1 MNYPPLFLKSIDNHQ
16 FLNGLGLVCVV
27 YTLSL
32 RSYLKKKN
40 SITQPKE
47 KYNMAEVILMPRLS
61 DSMEEGEIV
70 AWHKKVGDKV
80 EKGDLLAEIN
90 SDKAT
95 MDFESPKAGTLLF
108 IGVPEGGK
116 LVVSAPIAVIGEA
129 GEAFEHLLGGSAAAP
144 PEAPA
149 ADSGADKAPAAEAPV
164 VKAAPQSAPV
174 ASTVA
179 VAAEAAP
186 SAPAPTETHDQ
197 SRIYAS
203 PLAKEM
209 AKAAGIPI
217 QNVQGSGD
225 NGRIVKRDVENAM
238 SKGVEPTAAPPT
250 SAPVVPQPV
259 APKATPS
266 VASFGSES
274 YEDTP
279 LTGMRKTIARRLS
292 ESFFTAPHFY
302 LTMEIN
308 MDKAVELRP
317 KLNEIAAPTK
327 ISYNDL
333 VVKASAVALK
343 KHPAINSSWM
353 TDFIRQNHHVNIGVA
368 VAVGQSLFV
377 PVIRHADMKALGQ
390 ISTEV
395 RELAGKAKENKLQLS
410 EMQGSTFTISNLGM
424 FDIDEFTAI
433 INLPDSCILAIGSII
448 QKPIVKNGEIV
459 VGNMMK
465 VTLSCDHRV
474 VDGATGAQFLQ
485 TLKSILEDP
494 IRLLV

>member
-1 MNYPPLFLKSIDNHQ
+1 
-16 FLNGLGLVCVV
+16 
-27 YTLSL
+27 
-32 RSYLKKKN
+32 
-40 SITQPKE
+40 
-47 KYNMAEVILMPRLS
+47 MAEVILMPRLS

-95 MDFESPKAGTLLF
+95 MDFESPKAGTLLYV
-108 IGVPEGGK
+108 GVPEGGK

-129 GEAFEHLLGGSAAAP
+129 GEAYEHLLGGSSAAAVNTNNGTTP
-144 PEAPA
+144 AP
-149 ADSGADKAPAAEAPV
+149 KAEVPT
-164 VKAAPQSAPV
+164 PV
-174 ASTVA
+174 AAATVA
-179 VAAEAAP
+179 
-186 SAPAPTETHDQ
+186 APAPAETHDS
-197 SRIYAS
+197 SRIFAS
-203 PLAKEM
+203 PLAKEI
-209 AKAAGIPI
+209 ARSAGIPI

-225 NGRIVKRDVENAM
+225 NGRIVKRDVEEAI
-238 SKGVEPTAAPPT
+238 SKGVQPAPAA
-250 SAPVVPQPV
+250 PQPV
-259 APKATPS
+259 AVAKSAPS
-266 VASFGSES
+266 VASASFGSDS
-274 YEDTP
+274 FEDMP
-279 LTGMRKTIARRLS
+279 LTSMRKTIARRLS
-292 ESFFTAPHFY
+292 ESLFTAPHFY

-317 KLNEIAAPTK
+317 KLNEVAAPAK
-327 ISYNDL
+327 ISFNDL
-333 VVKASAVALK
+333 VVKAVAASLR
-343 KHPAINSSWM
+343 KHPVINSSWM
-353 TDFIRQNHHVNIGVA
+353 TDFIRQNNHINVGVA

-377 PVIRHADMKALGQ
+377 PVIRHADMKSLGQ

-395 RELAGKAKENKLQLS
+395 RELAGKAKDNKLQLP

-424 FDIDEFTAI
+424 FDIEEFTAI
-433 INLPDSCILAIGSII
+433 INSPDSCILAVGSII

-485 TLKSILEDP
+485 TLKGILEDP

>member
-1 MNYPPLFLKSIDNHQ
+1 
-16 FLNGLGLVCVV
+16 
-27 YTLSL
+27 
-32 RSYLKKKN
+32 
-40 SITQPKE
+40 
-47 KYNMAEVILMPRLS
+47 
-61 DSMEEGEIV
+61 MEEGEIV

-95 MDFESPKAGTLLF
+95 MDFESPKSGTLLY
-108 IGVPEGGK
+108 IGVQEGGK

-129 GEAFEHLLGGSAAAP
+129 GEAFEHLLGSSAATASSP
-144 PEAPA
+144 SNGN
-149 ADSGADKAPAAEAPV
+149 D
-164 VKAAPQSAPV
+164 AAPLHKKE
-174 ASTVA
+174 A
-179 VAAEAAP
+179 VAAVV
-186 SAPAPTETHDQ
+186 APAPAETHDI

-203 PLAKEM
+203 PLAKEI
-209 AKAAGIPI
+209 ARSAGIPI
-217 QNVQGSGD
+217 QNLQGSGD
-225 NGRIVKRDVENAM
+225 NGRIVKKDVEEAI
-238 SKGVEPTAAPPT
+238 SKSVQAAPT
-250 SAPVVPQPV
+250 TLQEVP
-259 APKATPS
+259 ATTPKTALSTP
-266 VASFGSES
+266 AFGSDT
-274 YEDTP
+274 YEDLP

-292 ESFFTAPHFY
+292 ESLFTAPHFY

-317 KLNEIAAPTK
+317 KLNEVAAPVK
-327 ISYNDL
+327 ISFNDL
-333 VVKASAVALK
+333 VVKAVAVSLK
-343 KHPAINSSWM
+343 KHPVINSSWM
-353 TDFIRQNHHVNIGVA
+353 TDFIRQNNHINVGVA

-377 PVIRHADMKALGQ
+377 PVIRHADMKSLGQ

-395 RELAGKAKENKLQLS
+395 RELAGKAKDNKLSLP

-424 FDIDEFTAI
+424 FDIEEFTAI
-433 INLPDSCILAIGSII
+433 INSPDSCILAIGSII
-448 QKPIVKNGEIV
+448 QKPIVKGGEIV

>member
-1 MNYPPLFLKSIDNHQ
+1 
-16 FLNGLGLVCVV
+16 
-27 YTLSL
+27 
-32 RSYLKKKN
+32 
-40 SITQPKE
+40 
-47 KYNMAEVILMPRLS
+47 MAEVILMPRLS

-129 GEAFEHLLGGSAAAP
+129 GEAFEHLLGGSAAAAP
-144 PEAPA
+144 AAPA
-149 ADSGADKAPAAEAPV
+149 ADNGADKAPAAEAPV
-164 VKAAPQSAPV
+164 VKAAPQPVPVAV

-186 SAPAPTETHDQ
+186 PAPAPTETHDQ
-197 SRIYAS
+197 NRIYAS

-238 SKGVEPTAAPPT
+238 SKGVEAA
-250 SAPVVPQPV
+250 SAPSTSSPATPPQP
-259 APKATPS
+259 APPKATPS
-266 VASFGSES
+266 VSTASFGSES

-292 ESFFTAPHFY
+292 ESLFTAPHFY

-317 KLNEIAAPTK
+317 KLNEIAAPAK

-353 TDFIRQNHHVNIGVA
+353 TDFIRQNHHINIGVA

-395 RELAGKAKENKLQLS
+395 RELAGKAKENKLQLP

-433 INLPDSCILAIGSII
+433 INSPDSCILAVGSII

-485 TLKSILEDP
+485 TLKGILEDP

>member
-1 MNYPPLFLKSIDNHQ
+1 
-16 FLNGLGLVCVV
+16 
-27 YTLSL
+27 
-32 RSYLKKKN
+32 
-40 SITQPKE
+40 
-47 KYNMAEVILMPRLS
+47 MAEVILMPRLS

-129 GEAFEHLLGGSAAAP
+129 GEAFEHLLGGSAAA
-144 PEAPA
+144 APA
-149 ADSGADKAPAAEAPV
+149 ADNGAVKAPAPETPA
-164 VKAAPQSAPV
+164 VKAAPQPAPV

-186 SAPAPTETHDQ
+186 TTPAPTETHDQ

-238 SKGVEPTAAPPT
+238 SKGAESTVAPSTSTAAP
-250 SAPVVPQPV
+250 APQQTA

-266 VASFGSES
+266 VSTASFGSES

-292 ESFFTAPHFY
+292 ESLFTAPHFY

-317 KLNEIAAPTK
+317 KLNEIAAPAK

-353 TDFIRQNHHVNIGVA
+353 TDFIRQNHHINIGVA

-395 RELAGKAKENKLQLS
+395 RELAGKAKENKLQRA

-433 INLPDSCILAIGSII
+433 INTPDSCILAVGSII

-485 TLKSILEDP
+485 TLKGILEDP